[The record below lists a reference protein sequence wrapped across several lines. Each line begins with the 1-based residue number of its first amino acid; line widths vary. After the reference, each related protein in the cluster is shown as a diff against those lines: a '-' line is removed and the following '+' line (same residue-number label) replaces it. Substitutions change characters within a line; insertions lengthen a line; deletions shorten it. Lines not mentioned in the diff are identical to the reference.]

1 LKVTDISLA
10 DDPPTRWLD
19 NPIPTLSVQKPQ
31 SDSIVAFCGM
41 DEKSVGRPTVLGS
54 APSDDESKHIRIVIF
69 ELAAK

>member
-41 DEKSVGRPTVLGS
+41 DEKSVGRPTGLGS